1 MPYHRG
7 MPGPVSG
14 SEWVGKQ
21 RKGEGYRGFSERK
34 LGKEIAFE
42 M

>member
-1 MPYHRG
+1 
-7 MPGPVSG
+7 MPGPESWSG
-14 SEWVGKQ
+14 WVGD
-21 RKGEGYRGFSERK
+21 RAGGGYRGLLEMK

>member
-1 MPYHRG
+1 MSQYMG
-7 MPGPVSG
+7 MPGPESWSG
-14 SEWVGKQ
+14 WVGKKREQ
-21 RKGEGYRGFSERK
+21 GGYRGFSERK